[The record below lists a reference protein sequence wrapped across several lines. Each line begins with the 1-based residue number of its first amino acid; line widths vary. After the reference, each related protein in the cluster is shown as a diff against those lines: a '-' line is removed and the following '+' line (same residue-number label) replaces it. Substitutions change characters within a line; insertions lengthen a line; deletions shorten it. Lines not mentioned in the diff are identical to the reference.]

1 MSSEMVNSLPAFP
14 SAASN
19 LRLPATPE
27 IARIRAYAP
36 TIRISQRSR
45 LCVVSMKGYMNPLG
59 ECRAEDRL
67 WPGCWGAQAA
77 EFGLNRRHGD
87 GLPCPLRPFGPD
99 HTRSINHP
107 LRQPAGAE

>member
-45 LCVVSMKGYMNPLG
+45 LCVVSMKEYMNPLG

-67 WPGCWGAQAA
+67 WPGCRGAQAA
-77 EFGLNRRHGD
+77 ESGLNRGTRVA
-87 GLPCPLRPFGPD
+87 LPYPVRPFGPYL
-99 HTRSINHP
+99 TRSFNHP